1 MAKGPLSGVKVVEYC
16 DFISGPYCAK
26 LLADLGAEV
35 IKIEKPEGDS
45 ARKRGPFL
53 NDVPDPELS
62 GVFLYHNTNKK
73 GITLNIETAEGGA
86 IFKKLVREA
95 DILIEDTAPGYL
107 GSMGLGYEE
116 LKRENEKLIMLSLT
130 PFGQTGP
137 YKDYKAYYLNTYHA
151 SGAGYVL
158 PAASPN
164 AEREPIKGG
173 GYVGESDCGVY
184 ASVAIM
190 GALYHRNNTGEGQ
203 YIDVSKQE
211 AMMCLERMNIVRY
224 YMIGSSPSRVGVNRV
239 RDTLLQCK
247 DGGYI
252 IVVLYP
258 QKQWEGIMTALGDPE
273 WAKHAPFVEQKER
286 DKHFEEVK
294 MHLREEA
301 QKYDTEELFFKIQ
314 AEGTACAPICSA
326 EQVYNSPQT
335 QARHF
340 YTEIDHPKAGKLEY
354 PGLPYKL
361 STMTPEGNE
370 GAPLLGQHN
379 EEILAGRLGY
389 SKEEMVRLKEAG
401 VI

>member
-1 MAKGPLSGVKVVEYC
+1 MAVGPLSGVKVVEYC
-16 DFISGPYCAK
+16 DFISGPYCTK

-45 ARKRGPFL
+45 ARRRGPYL
-53 NDVPDPELS
+53 HDEPDPEKS
-62 GVFLYHNTNKK
+62 GLFLYHNTNKK
-73 GITLNIETAEGGA
+73 GITLNIETHTGQE
-86 IFKKLVREA
+86 IFKKLVAEA
-95 DILIEDTAPGYL
+95 DMLVEDTHPGYL
-107 GSMGLGYEE
+107 KELGLDYET
-116 LKRENEKLIMLSLT
+116 LKKENPNLIMLSLT

-137 YKDYKAYYLNTYHA
+137 YKDYKAYYLNIYHA

-164 AEREPIKGG
+164 ADREPIKGG
-173 GYVGESDCGVY
+173 GYVGESDVGVY
-184 ASVAIM
+184 AAVALM
-190 GALYHRNNTGEGQ
+190 GALYWRNAGGTGQ

-258 QKQWEGIMTALGDPE
+258 QKQWEGIIRALGNPD
-273 WAKHAPFVEQKER
+273 WANHEPFLEQTIR

-294 MHLREEA
+294 AHLREEA
-301 QKYDTEELFFKIQ
+301 LKYDTEELFFKIQ

-326 EQVYNSPQT
+326 EQVFNSPQT
-335 QARHF
+335 KAREF
-340 YTEIDHPKAGKLEY
+340 FEEIDHPAAGKLMY

-361 STMTPEGNE
+361 STMTPSDNH
-370 GAPLLGQHN
+370 GAPLLGQNN
-379 EEILAGRLGY
+379 EEIYVEDLGY
-389 SKEEMVRLKEAG
+389 SKEDLVRLKEAG
-401 VI
+401 II